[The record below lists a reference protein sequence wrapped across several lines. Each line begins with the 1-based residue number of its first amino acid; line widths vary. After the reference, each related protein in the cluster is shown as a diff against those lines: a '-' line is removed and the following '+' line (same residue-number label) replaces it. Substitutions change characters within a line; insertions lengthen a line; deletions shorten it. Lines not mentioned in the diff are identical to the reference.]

1 MAEKKSELDKLG
13 SWIQSWPSSW
23 YKNQTGKEMPKQPER
38 ESLAPSIYQTLTGK
52 PYPKDP
58 NPIISQRKKQAAPP
72 QAAIP
77 PVPKDPRGP
86 GRLDDPIAGKG
97 PKGNEVGSDHDPK
110 EPGLQG
116 PGDPKGPPT
125 GPAPRVNSNGLVSY
139 GKDLSSLNAFTS
151 AFTGGYELTDIKSA
165 FQSNDLEGAY
175 QNGSNTISTDQSKYT
190 LPDGATP
197 SNVGGKY
204 SMGDGDISIENTGYK
219 IDSKSVPGTVGGNPA
234 DPQDGTSSKPD
245 VAESIRQ
252 VRMARSEGSPRGFN
266 GADFSGAEPD
276 DSSLVSPMYA
286 NEKRN
291 AIRNAF
297 LDTSKSSVQASVA
310 ANAIAGYGKD
320 SNADARF
327 NVGGELVYAKDGMQQ
342 KAKNAA
348 MMGRD
353 PREFLDIPA
362 ASDTQPDTPAA
373 SEISM
378 TAPIKDMTE
387 DQQKKAAQEFAK
399 GFVTDIS
406 GKLKDK

>member
-1 MAEKKSELDKLG
+1 MS
-13 SWIQSWPSSW
+13 
-23 YKNQTGKEMPKQPER
+23 
-38 ESLAPSIYQTLTGK
+38 
-52 PYPKDP
+52 
-58 NPIISQRKKQAAPP
+58 
-72 QAAIP
+72 IP
-77 PVPKDPRGP
+77 PSAAQP
-86 GRLDDPIAGKG
+86 GTG
-97 PKGNEVGSDHDPK
+97 PKGNTVGSDADP
-110 EPGLQG
+110 ETPGLQG
-116 PGDPKGPPT
+116 PGA
-125 GPAPRVNSNGLVSY
+125 PAARVNANGLVSY
-139 GKDLSSLNAFTS
+139 GKDLSSLNKFTS

-204 SMGDGDISIENTGYK
+204 SMGSGDISIENTGYK
-219 IDSKSVPGTVGGNPA
+219 IDSGSVPGTVGGNPA

-245 VAESIRQ
+245 VADKIRQ

-320 SNADARF
+320 SNGLARF
-327 NVGGELVYAKDGMQQ
+327 NVGGKLVYAKDGMQA
-342 KAKNAA
+342 KAKDAA

-362 ASDTQPDTPAA
+362 ASGHPARHTCRFRA
-373 SEISM
+373 ISY
-378 TAPIKDMTE
+378 PCIHS
-387 DQQKKAAQEFAK
+387 KA
-399 GFVTDIS
+399 GNYS
-406 GKLKDK
+406 GA

>member
-1 MAEKKSELDKLG
+1 MNK
-13 SWIQSWPSSW
+13 
-23 YKNQTGKEMPKQPER
+23 
-38 ESLAPSIYQTLTGK
+38 
-52 PYPKDP
+52 
-58 NPIISQRKKQAAPP
+58 
-72 QAAIP
+72 
-77 PVPKDPRGP
+77 
-86 GRLDDPIAGKG
+86 
-97 PKGNEVGSDHDPK
+97 
-110 EPGLQG
+110 
-116 PGDPKGPPT
+116 
-125 GPAPRVNSNGLVSY
+125 
-139 GKDLSSLNAFTS
+139 FTS

-204 SMGDGDISIENTGYK
+204 SMGSGDISIENTGYK
-219 IDSKSVPGTVGGNPA
+219 INSGSVPGTVGGNPA

-245 VAESIRQ
+245 VADKIRQ

-320 SNADARF
+320 SNGLARF

-342 KAKNAA
+342 KAKECSNDGA
-348 MMGRD
+348 
-353 PREFLDIPA
+353 
-362 ASDTQPDTPAA
+362 
-373 SEISM
+373 
-378 TAPIKDMTE
+378 
-387 DQQKKAAQEFAK
+387 
-399 GFVTDIS
+399 
-406 GKLKDK
+406 